1 MYPIK
6 FKPILKQHIWGGQ
19 TLLDIK
25 RGQGLRADKSKCY
38 GESWDVSGLDN
49 NISVARNGFLKG
61 NNLRE
66 IIEIY
71 MGEMVGE
78 AVFERYGLDFP
89 LLLKTLDCCHRVSV
103 QVHPD
108 DDIAAERHGTCGKTE
123 MWYITSAKEG
133 AIVYIGFKNPNITR
147 EEYIE
152 AVAQGRVADLLQSI
166 SVKKGDVFL
175 LNSGTVH
182 SIAGGVSL
190 IEIQQPVD
198 LTYRIFDW
206 NRTDADGKP
215 RELHT
220 ALAVDAIDFGSNVES
235 CKIDY
240 SLDDSGI
247 AKLVSCDYFA
257 ANLLAVSGTM
267 RRDYC
272 SLDSFVLY
280 SCTEGSATI
289 ATEGGEE
296 TIAAGEVILIPAEMN
311 EVAING
317 NATIVEYYIE

>member
-19 TLLDIK
+19 ALLEIK
-25 RGQGLRADKSKCY
+25 KGQGLRADKSRCY

-49 NISVARNGFLKG
+49 NVSVIRNGFLKG

-66 IIEIY
+66 LIEIY
-71 MGEMVGE
+71 MGEVVGE
-78 AVFERYGLDFP
+78 AVFDRFGLDFP
-89 LLLKTLDCCHRVSV
+89 LLLKTLDCNHRVSV

-108 DDIAAERHGTCGKTE
+108 DEIAAERHQTCGKTE

-133 AIVYIGFKNPNITR
+133 AVVYIGFKDENITR
-147 EEYIE
+147 EQYIE
-152 AVAQGRVADLLQSI
+152 AVAQGTVADLLQAV
-166 SVKKGDVFL
+166 SVKKGDAFL
-175 LNSGTVH
+175 LKSGTVH

-206 NRTDADGKP
+206 NRTDENGQA

-220 ALAVDAIDFGSNVES
+220 ALAIDAIDFASNAES
-235 CKIDY
+235 CKRSY
-240 SLDDSGI
+240 SIERGGVAEL
-247 AKLVSCDYFA
+247 ARCDYFT
-257 ANLLAVSGTM
+257 ANLLKPEGTM
-267 RRDYC
+267 MRDYC

-280 SCTEGSATI
+280 SCCEGSATI
-289 ATEGGEE
+289 ETDGGSE
-296 TIAAGEVILIPAEMN
+296 TISAGEVMLIPADAA
-311 EVAING
+311 EVTIKG
-317 NATIVEYYIE
+317 TATILEYYIE

>member
-6 FKPILKQHIWGGQ
+6 FKPILKQHMWGGQ

-175 LNSGTVH
+175 LKSGTVH

-220 ALAVDAIDFGSNVES
+220 AHADDAIDFGSNVES

-240 SLDDSGI
+240 TLDDSGI

-267 RRDYC
+267 HRDYC

-296 TIAAGEVILIPAEMN
+296 IIAAGEVVLIPAEMN